1 MTWEELETYN
11 NGEIWNELNL
21 KIEDDY
27 YNGDDIICDINGEG
41 NLAFFPKDVENY
53 YESNI
58 RAYSVIKDNSEGYY
72 SLIISEV
79 D

>member
-21 KIEDDY
+21 KIEDYD
-27 YNGDDIICDINGEG
+27 GVDIICDINGEG

-53 YESNI
+53 YDSNI
-58 RAYSVIKDNSEGYY
+58 RAYLVIKDNSEGYY
-72 SLIISEV
+72 SLM
-79 D
+79 